1 MCGGECVE
9 NERVCGGCEIV
20 VIADESVWGGEKEVK
35 YVGRDGDSVDCVGR
49 ERWCEGRVF

>member
-1 MCGGECVE
+1 MGS
-9 NERVCGGCEIV
+9 ERVCGGCEIV
-20 VIADESVWGGEKEVK
+20 VIADESVGGGGEKEVK